1 MRPPRPAVV
10 TIHTRQSMVIKRFVF
25 EPNGEEVFKQTDSE
39 VTGYIPPRRYPWKC
53 KLWYLR
59 LGGRVGR
66 LRYHERRRKRRR
78 LKPVRGVHAPQ
89 RTRKKRY
96 HGPLRYWSRVPRR

>member
-1 MRPPRPAVV
+1 
-10 TIHTRQSMVIKRFVF
+10 MVIKRFVF
-25 EPNGEEVFKQTDSE
+25 EPNGEEVFKVTDSE
-39 VTGYIPPRRYPWKC
+39 VTGYIPASVPMEVI

-66 LRYHERRRKRRR
+66 LRYHERRWKRRR
-78 LKPVRGVHAPQ
+78 LKPVRVRARQ

-96 HGPLRYWSRVPRR
+96 RGPLRYWSRVPRR